1 MEPGQRVFR
10 GKNKSADAGEKPR
23 RKTGFPSHDL
33 SRELLY
39 TQPDSAFTAACILTL
54 IVAPL
59 RMSPAISVL
68 PEFQAVRFAASVR
81 TVHTVELQALMSVSA
96 SENFIRSQ

>member
-39 TQPDSAFTAACILTL
+39 TQPDSAFTAALH
-54 IVAPL
+54 PDPH
-59 RMSPAISVL
+59 SGAITDVSRDL
-68 PEFQAVRFAASVR
+68 STPRIPGGQIRSVR
-81 TVHTVELQALMSVSA
+81 
-96 SENFIRSQ
+96 